1 MAGKASGL
9 SPFAIGQYTD
19 RALLLVTGPRHR
31 QLLRAHFLSLTAV
44 LLLSREVPAADVREI
59 PEAIVIEGSALE
71 RGHAYG
77 KRFRDEIRS
86 FLDEEIFAPFTGK
99 PSTRE
104 EMLAYA
110 AACGTVVREV
120 CPGIAE
126 EVRGIAEG
134 AGLSF
139 EEIVL
144 IQLHEELYHR
154 APLPGPKAGHCTA
167 VAVAPADSG
176 DGHAYVGQTWDW
188 MESVAGKSRVI
199 EWRRG
204 EAASV
209 LAYGF
214 PGMPVGAGVSS
225 GGIALCWTSAALDK
239 GGSARVGI
247 PSYTL
252 IAHLL
257 AQKDLD
263 AVIREARKDRHAGW
277 FTFVMADGSGRL
289 LNIEGTPRGVVVEEA
304 KTRLARVDLGSAD
317 AGRVL
322 RGGPISL
329 HPRCRKMY
337 DLLEASQ
344 GKNDLARLQD
354 YFADGRFEI
363 NAGKPTI
370 DMLVFDTTSRAA
382 HVSRGSSY
390 GVSWRR
396 FAFGAK

>member
-1 MAGKASGL
+1 MRAS
-9 SPFAIGQYTD
+9 I
-19 RALLLVTGPRHR
+19 LLLAAIFVERDAG
-31 QLLRAHFLSLTAV
+31 
-44 LLLSREVPAADVREI
+44 AADVREI
-59 PEAIVIEGSALE
+59 PDAIVIEGAPLE
-71 RGHAYG
+71 RGRAYG

-86 FLDEEIFAPFTGK
+86 FLDEEILAPFSGK

-110 AACGTVVREV
+110 AACGAVVRDA
-120 CPGIAE
+120 CPGIAD

-134 AGLSF
+134 AGLAF
-139 EEIVL
+139 DEIVL

-154 APLPGPKAGHCTA
+154 ATLPGPKTGHCTA
-167 VAVAPADSG
+167 VAVASSDTG
-176 DGHAYVGQTWDW
+176 DGRTYVGQTWDW

-204 EAASV
+204 EVASV

-225 GGIALCWTSAALDK
+225 AGIALCWTSAGLES
-239 GGSARVGI
+239 GGSPRVGI

-289 LNIEGTPRGVVVEEA
+289 LNIEGSPRGIVVEEA
-304 KTRLARVDLGSAD
+304 KTRLARVDHGSAE

-322 RGGPISL
+322 RDGPVSL

-337 DLLEASQ
+337 DLLEGSG

-354 YFADGRFEI
+354 YFADKRFEI

-370 DMLVFDTTSRAA
+370 DMIVFDTTSRAA
-382 HVSRGSSY
+382 HVSRGSVY

-396 FAFGAK
+396 FAFDVR